1 MRLTM
6 IFAMLLIVVVSFCN
20 TLVVV
25 RKDLI
30 ELYDVSIPLI
40 PTRISLVGVANAI
53 KVLPKGMTLYG
64 LSEKSVFAYS
74 YDQTLKNVE
83 LTDGAVDFT
92 ILEDGSIFVL
102 SRNRLYLYDST
113 LTYKNTFTFGSNLVS
128 VSSYKNLLV
137 TLDSAG
143 RITGYSKSLSK
154 IWEISGSEPF
164 TGIQISGEFLYAWS
178 KSRFY
183 RMKFNENVPVLES
196 NVRLTIDV
204 KQVDSLRNG
213 LVLLDSKGT
222 LWLVTQND
230 LRVLDKLDIRGKSF
244 STYSDYLYV
253 TIADGTVQV
262 VNVLFTTLK
271 SLLNFGADVRA
282 TAIAQ
287 ITRPTQLSQIP
298 QQPKSSSV
306 QSEPTSTVSKRN
318 YIELERVVDLP
329 YEIVSSCVIGGS
341 KIYALSMTGEV
352 MIADINTGKV
362 ESRKIGFII
371 TADPV
376 LLKNGQL
383 VFGSWDKAIY
393 VVAEKTD
400 TVKVDATISI
410 AGAATPEGFC
420 ITTDEGKFYFFS
432 SSGRQLGYA
441 VLNGW
446 VICPPAAHE
455 DFGVVVLDWLGVLKL
470 IDFAGKERWSVILQ
484 SGKQAKV
491 ALARKTVFISI
502 DERLYAVDLNSGSTL
517 WAFQSESPFR
527 QLTAVQ
533 NDLYALDVN
542 GTVFCLDHS
551 GKQKWK
557 ETFENGIGM
566 IATSSGY
573 LILVTSN
580 EVILLNQSDGK
591 IVYKEQLPKTAA
603 IYPVLSDFGYLVVP
617 SKKALM
623 IYKVDDTPQKGWSMH
638 LKDAFNSGLLT
649 REDM

>member
-1 MRLTM
+1 M
-6 IFAMLLIVVVSFCN
+6 
-20 TLVVV
+20 VV